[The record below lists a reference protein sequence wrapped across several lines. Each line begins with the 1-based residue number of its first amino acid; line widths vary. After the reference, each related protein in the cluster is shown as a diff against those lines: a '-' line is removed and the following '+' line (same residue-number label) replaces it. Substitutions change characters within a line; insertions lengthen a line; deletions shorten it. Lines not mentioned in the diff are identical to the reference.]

1 MISKSYFLYKV
12 DGNWGD
18 WTAYTECSAT
28 CGYTATKTRTRE
40 CDNPEPRDGGRECE
54 GDDTET
60 TNCDLPD
67 CPGKKYMQ
75 HQTLSN

>member
-1 MISKSYFLYKV
+1 MYIV

-18 WTAYTECSAT
+18 WLAFTECSAT
-28 CGYTATKTRTRE
+28 CGNTATKTRTRE
-40 CDNPEPRDGGRECE
+40 CDNPEPRDGGRDCE

-67 CPGKKYMQ
+67 CPGNATPNCQ
-75 HQTLSN
+75 INPLQ